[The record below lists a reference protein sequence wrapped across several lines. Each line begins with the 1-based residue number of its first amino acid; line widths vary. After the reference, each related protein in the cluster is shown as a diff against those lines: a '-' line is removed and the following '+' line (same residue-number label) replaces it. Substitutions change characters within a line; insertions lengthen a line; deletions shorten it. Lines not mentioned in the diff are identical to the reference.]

1 MSDKIRP
8 PCTVWADHQIFE
20 EGERVGYATDR
31 EGAAEARTCLPNASS
46 DEMHTLSVKLPPS
59 GFGN

>member
-1 MSDKIRP
+1 VYCMSRS
-8 PCTVWADHQIFE
+8 QIVE

-46 DEMHTLSVKLPPS
+46 VEMHILSVKLPPS

>member
-1 MSDKIRP
+1 MYCMSRSRI
-8 PCTVWADHQIFE
+8 VE

-46 DEMHTLSVKLPPS
+46 DEMHILSVKLQRS